1 MVVKMIQVTEISVIH
16 HINKRKDK
24 KHMII
29 LRDIEKVQD
38 KIKHILMV
46 KQQTNKN
53 LKSNSIEHIS
63 QHNNSCL

>member
-1 MVVKMIQVTEISVIH
+1 MVVKMIQVTEISVIY

-46 KQQTNKN
+46 KQQTNKKPQKQ
-53 LKSNSIEHIS
+53 LYRAYIPT
-63 QHNNSCL
+63 